1 MEVLMKICWYLIGLS
16 ALPALLASCAPLPE
30 LIEPFAGDVHPPVL
44 LGVQAAA
51 SREVRIQFDET
62 ARVRD
67 GEITVDPPRALV
79 SGTTEET
86 TVVLTFNE
94 DLEPGTLFWIDGAVA
109 DQQGNIT
116 SFLVN
121 VYGRNERP
129 PSLVVN
135 EFVCEGSTT
144 HPDVV
149 ELRVLSAGNLAG
161 LSLLD
166 GSPGTYDDA
175 IVLPALEVAVDDYIL
190 VHFKPQNIVTE
201 VNETVSK
208 TQSGGLDSSESAW
221 DFWVEGGDG
230 IPNTTGA
237 ITISEF
243 PGGPILDAV
252 LYSTKTYD
260 PESENRGYGL
270 ASQLAQAEELV
281 TLGAWVVEGGFV
293 VPSDGVNPTD
303 STATRSICR
312 SSDSVDTNHR
322 DDWHI
327 VPTGTSTLGE
337 PNSDLRY

>member
-44 LGVQAAA
+44 LGVQATA

-175 IVLPALEVAVDDYIL
+175 IVLPALEVAVDANSVL
-190 VHFKPQNIVTE
+190 VRSGPAPREGSVVGSMVAPKE
-201 VNETVSK
+201 SRLETVVRVNLYVPD
-208 TQSGGLDSSESAW
+208 GVD
-221 DFWVEGGDG
+221 GGDLRT
-230 IPNTTGA
+230 PASETG
-237 ITISEF
+237 
-243 PGGPILDAV
+243 
-252 LYSTKTYD
+252 
-260 PESENRGYGL
+260 RGTMAKPL
-270 ASQLAQAEELV
+270 
-281 TLGAWVVEGGFV
+281 
-293 VPSDGVNPTD
+293 
-303 STATRSICR
+303 
-312 SSDSVDTNHR
+312 
-322 DDWHI
+322 
-327 VPTGTSTLGE
+327 
-337 PNSDLRY
+337 